1 MKVLKK
7 FASIIIAVCLMI
19 PVLST
24 VVFAADGVLMFSD
37 PSTKVGENVSVDF
50 VVQSSG
56 GTIGSV
62 DVTMSY
68 DPKALEFVSGDGFT
82 ADGAGT
88 LTYKGTGGGTELRTA
103 VVFRALT
110 VANTQ
115 ISVSS
120 SSATISS
127 GDTLNLNN
135 GSSAIS
141 IAAADDGT
149 TSVEPTS
156 APNSPAGESTDIV
169 VTVDG
174 NDYHFSEAF
183 TTTDIPEGY
192 SETKMTFNGEER
204 KFVANDAGVYLG
216 FLMDDAGKGK
226 FFLFNTEDATF
237 APFAQIAISDTTS
250 LIVVDAPKS
259 AKLPSSYQEVDMT
272 VQEENFPAW
281 SDPSNS
287 RYYVIYALNT
297 RTGEKSF
304 YQYDT
309 EDGTYQ
315 YFEAPKE
322 ETKKKDSESG
332 IVAKLGE
339 FVAENTMVVL
349 VAAAAL
355 FLLLLILAIVFAVK
369 LVHRNQ
375 ELDDL
380 YDEYDIPFEEEEK
393 KLSAKSAKKGKAKDD
408 YDDDFDDE
416 SDESEEYAEYSDEY
430 EDEYAD
436 EYEDEYDD
444 EYDDEDEDDYDDD
457 EDDRPLGHHIIGFFK
472 GLLAFI
478 VLVLLLVVVVNF
490 LDFFNVVPLDS
501 GFERYYNK
509 APGVFDTFFPS
520 HNFKS
525 LIQPD
530 ETITAIDPLSDVEP
544 TAAPS
549 PTEVPAAEA
558 TETPSA
564 TEAPAATETPVTATE
579 VPAAT
584 QAPDASGAATVG

>member
-156 APNSPAGESTDIV
+156 APNPPAGESTDIV

-322 ETKKKDSESG
+322 ETEKKDSESG

-444 EYDDEDEDDYDDD
+444 EYDDDYEEEGYLDDESDEYGFDDDFEVGYDDD
-457 EDDRPLGHHIIGFFK
+457 YENEYDDEAFDEPEEKQAVGRSNRTSSKKDGFD
-472 GLLAFI
+472 I
-478 VLVLLLVVVVNF
+478 
-490 LDFFNVVPLDS
+490 DFVDL
-501 GFERYYNK
+501 
-509 APGVFDTFFPS
+509 
-520 HNFKS
+520 
-525 LIQPD
+525 
-530 ETITAIDPLSDVEP
+530 
-544 TAAPS
+544 
-549 PTEVPAAEA
+549 
-558 TETPSA
+558 
-564 TEAPAATETPVTATE
+564 
-579 VPAAT
+579 
-584 QAPDASGAATVG
+584 

>member
-1 MKVLKK
+1 
-7 FASIIIAVCLMI
+7 
-19 PVLST
+19 
-24 VVFAADGVLMFSD
+24 
-37 PSTKVGENVSVDF
+37 
-50 VVQSSG
+50 
-56 GTIGSV
+56 
-62 DVTMSY
+62 
-68 DPKALEFVSGDGFT
+68 
-82 ADGAGT
+82 
-88 LTYKGTGGGTELRTA
+88 
-103 VVFRALT
+103 
-110 VANTQ
+110 
-115 ISVSS
+115 
-120 SSATISS
+120 
-127 GDTLNLNN
+127 
-135 GSSAIS
+135 
-141 IAAADDGT
+141 
-149 TSVEPTS
+149 
-156 APNSPAGESTDIV
+156 
-169 VTVDG
+169 
-174 NDYHFSEAF
+174 
-183 TTTDIPEGY
+183 
-192 SETKMTFNGEER
+192 MTFNGEER

-380 YDEYDIPFEEEEK
+380 YDEYGIDLDEEEEALK
-393 KLSAKSAKKGKAKDD
+393 AKKKEEKQEKKAKKA
-408 YDDDFDDE
+408 
-416 SDESEEYAEYSDEY
+416 SKQVSKKASKK
-430 EDEYAD
+430 
-436 EYEDEYDD
+436 YDD
-444 EYDDEDEDDYDDD
+444 ENEFEGYDEDDLWVTENIAKAMEKPKKQKSVKHATAKKAAAKGVRSLDETGPAIRKPVKNINLQDTDDF
-457 EDDRPLGHHIIGFFK
+457 EKFT
-472 GLLAFI
+472 
-478 VLVLLLVVVVNF
+478 
-490 LDFFNVVPLDS
+490 PLD
-501 GFERYYNK
+501 EEE
-509 APGVFDTFFPS
+509 FD
-520 HNFKS
+520 NF
-525 LIQPD
+525 
-530 ETITAIDPLSDVEP
+530 
-544 TAAPS
+544 
-549 PTEVPAAEA
+549 
-558 TETPSA
+558 
-564 TEAPAATETPVTATE
+564 
-579 VPAAT
+579 
-584 QAPDASGAATVG
+584 

>member
-192 SETKMTFNGEER
+192 SETKMTF
-204 KFVANDAGVYLG
+204 
-216 FLMDDAGKGK
+216 
-226 FFLFNTEDATF
+226 
-237 APFAQIAISDTTS
+237 SC
-250 LIVVDAPKS
+250 LI
-259 AKLPSSYQEVDMT
+259 QRM
-272 VQEENFPAW
+272 QH
-281 SDPSNS
+281 
-287 RYYVIYALNT
+287 
-297 RTGEKSF
+297 
-304 YQYDT
+304 
-309 EDGTYQ
+309 
-315 YFEAPKE
+315 
-322 ETKKKDSESG
+322 
-332 IVAKLGE
+332 
-339 FVAENTMVVL
+339 
-349 VAAAAL
+349 
-355 FLLLLILAIVFAVK
+355 LLLSHK
-369 LVHRNQ
+369 LQYR
-375 ELDDL
+375 
-380 YDEYDIPFEEEEK
+380 
-393 KLSAKSAKKGKAKDD
+393 
-408 YDDDFDDE
+408 
-416 SDESEEYAEYSDEY
+416 
-430 EDEYAD
+430 
-436 EYEDEYDD
+436 
-444 EYDDEDEDDYDDD
+444 
-457 EDDRPLGHHIIGFFK
+457 
-472 GLLAFI
+472 
-478 VLVLLLVVVVNF
+478 
-490 LDFFNVVPLDS
+490 
-501 GFERYYNK
+501 
-509 APGVFDTFFPS
+509 
-520 HNFKS
+520 
-525 LIQPD
+525 IQH
-530 ETITAIDPLSDVEP
+530 L
-544 TAAPS
+544 
-549 PTEVPAAEA
+549 
-558 TETPSA
+558 
-564 TEAPAATETPVTATE
+564 
-579 VPAAT
+579 
-584 QAPDASGAATVG
+584 

>member
-37 PSTKVGENVSVDF
+37 PSTKVGENVSV
-50 VVQSSG
+50 
-56 GTIGSV
+56 
-62 DVTMSY
+62 

-322 ETKKKDSESG
+322 ETEKKDSESG

-444 EYDDEDEDDYDDD
+444 EYDDDYEEEGYLDDESDEYGFDDDFEVGYDDD
-457 EDDRPLGHHIIGFFK
+457 YENEYDDEAFDEPEEKQAVGRSNRTSSKKDGFD
-472 GLLAFI
+472 I
-478 VLVLLLVVVVNF
+478 
-490 LDFFNVVPLDS
+490 DFVDL
-501 GFERYYNK
+501 
-509 APGVFDTFFPS
+509 
-520 HNFKS
+520 
-525 LIQPD
+525 
-530 ETITAIDPLSDVEP
+530 
-544 TAAPS
+544 
-549 PTEVPAAEA
+549 
-558 TETPSA
+558 
-564 TEAPAATETPVTATE
+564 
-579 VPAAT
+579 
-584 QAPDASGAATVG
+584 

>member
-1 MKVLKK
+1 M
-7 FASIIIAVCLMI
+7 
-19 PVLST
+19 
-24 VVFAADGVLMFSD
+24 
-37 PSTKVGENVSVDF
+37 
-50 VVQSSG
+50 
-56 GTIGSV
+56 
-62 DVTMSY
+62 
-68 DPKALEFVSGDGFT
+68 
-82 ADGAGT
+82 
-88 LTYKGTGGGTELRTA
+88 
-103 VVFRALT
+103 
-110 VANTQ
+110 
-115 ISVSS
+115 
-120 SSATISS
+120 
-127 GDTLNLNN
+127 
-135 GSSAIS
+135 
-141 IAAADDGT
+141 
-149 TSVEPTS
+149 
-156 APNSPAGESTDIV
+156 
-169 VTVDG
+169 TVDG

-375 ELDDL
+375 ELDD
-380 YDEYDIPFEEEEK
+380 EYDIPFEEEEK

-444 EYDDEDEDDYDDD
+444 EYDDDYEEEGYLDDESDEYGFDDDFEVGYDDD
-457 EDDRPLGHHIIGFFK
+457 YENEYDDEAFDEPEEKQAVGRSNRTSSKKDGFD
-472 GLLAFI
+472 I
-478 VLVLLLVVVVNF
+478 
-490 LDFFNVVPLDS
+490 DFVDL
-501 GFERYYNK
+501 
-509 APGVFDTFFPS
+509 
-520 HNFKS
+520 
-525 LIQPD
+525 
-530 ETITAIDPLSDVEP
+530 
-544 TAAPS
+544 
-549 PTEVPAAEA
+549 
-558 TETPSA
+558 
-564 TEAPAATETPVTATE
+564 
-579 VPAAT
+579 
-584 QAPDASGAATVG
+584 

>member
-226 FFLFNTEDATF
+226 FFLFNTDDNGCPTT
-237 APFAQIAISDTTS
+237 DTT
-250 LIVVDAPKS
+250 
-259 AKLPSSYQEVDMT
+259 
-272 VQEENFPAW
+272 
-281 SDPSNS
+281 
-287 RYYVIYALNT
+287 
-297 RTGEKSF
+297 EKA
-304 YQYDT
+304 
-309 EDGTYQ
+309 G
-315 YFEAPKE
+315 YFEMGPNDHGENARRDMVLTLEDMGFEIEASHHEAAPGQHE
-322 ETKKKDSESG
+322 ID
-332 IVAKLGE
+332 IRYQPAKH
-339 FVAENTMVVL
+339 
-349 VAAAAL
+349 AADNIMTYKL
-355 FLLLLILAIVFAVK
+355 AVK
-369 LVHRNQ
+369 T
-375 ELDDL
+375 
-380 YDEYDIPFEEEEK
+380 I
-393 KLSAKSAKKGKAKDD
+393 AK
-408 YDDDFDDE
+408 
-416 SDESEEYAEYSDEY
+416 
-430 EDEYAD
+430 
-436 EYEDEYDD
+436 
-444 EYDDEDEDDYDDD
+444 
-457 EDDRPLGHHIIGFFK
+457 RH
-472 GLLAFI
+472 
-478 VLVLLLVVVVNF
+478 
-490 LDFFNVVPLDS
+490 
-501 GFERYYNK
+501 
-509 APGVFDTFFPS
+509 
-520 HNFKS
+520 
-525 LIQPD
+525 
-530 ETITAIDPLSDVEP
+530 
-544 TAAPS
+544 
-549 PTEVPAAEA
+549 
-558 TETPSA
+558 
-564 TEAPAATETPVTATE
+564 
-579 VPAAT
+579 
-584 QAPDASGAATVG
+584 